1 MAEQK
6 PQMEPEDESKKDTVR
21 INLPPGLTGRQA
33 APAPGGPQT
42 VKLKPATAG
51 EDDSKKETAVMG
63 RPVEAPEPKSDT
75 LRVQVTAARPVQP
88 ETPRPTVKIK
98 QPEPVPAAAAPT
110 APAVAPAPVAAAV
123 AAAAPSGAEVGL
135 ALASIVLSLVV
146 TVYLAMVAFG

>member
-1 MAEQK
+1 MADQK

-21 INLPPGLTGRQA
+21 INLPPGLTGRQAA

-63 RPVEAPEPKSDT
+63 RPVEAPKPKSDT
-75 LRVQVTAARPVQP
+75 SRVQVTAARPVQP

-98 QPEPVPAAAAPT
+98 QPEPAPAPAAPQ
-110 APAVAPAPVAAAV
+110 PAPVAAAPV
-123 AAAAPSGAEVGL
+123 AAPAPGGAEVGL

-146 TVYLAMVAFG
+146 TIYLAMVAFG